1 MILLNPGPVNVSERV
16 RQALLKPDICHRES
30 EFTDLIEGIQDKLV
44 RAFAPSGEYLPIL
57 ITGSG
62 TAAVEAAVTSCLP
75 PGRRILVI
83 KNGVYSQR
91 IASIAAAHK
100 MQNMDIPSEW
110 DQRFDTETVPVA
122 LRQNK
127 AIEVVAV
134 VHHEADTGLLNPV
147 KEIGAIV
154 KKAGRTLLVDG
165 VSSLAGEELDFVSSN
180 VGLIAGSSGKCIQGF
195 PGVGFV
201 MVRRDIM
208 EQMVTYEQRSVYFH
222 LPTYYKHLE
231 EGSIP
236 FTPAVQLYYAFDE
249 ALNELLDEGVA
260 TRIAR
265 YRKMARL
272 IRNRMRAI
280 RMKFFLREPLWSST
294 LTAFNLP
301 EGVYYDH
308 LHDLLR
314 ERGYVI
320 YAGQAQLANTLFRVA
335 NMGALTEANI
345 TGFLDAFEEV
355 LPKARKLGEERMGE
369 MDRLGAERVE
379 KAEREAAEAKAAEE
393 AAKAAEEARK
403 AEEAAKKAEADEKK
417 KSDAEDATTED
428 KPEVK
433 SGA

>member
-30 EFTDLIEGIQDKLV
+30 EFNDLLEGIQDKLV

-62 TAAVEAAVTSCLP
+62 TAAVEAAITSCLP

-100 MQNMDIPSEW
+100 MQNMDIPGEW

-134 VHHEADTGLLNPV
+134 VHHETSTGLLNPV

-165 VSSLAGEELDFVSSN
+165 VSSLAGEDLDFVSSN

-201 MVRRDIM
+201 LVRRDIM

-249 ALNELLDEGVA
+249 ALSELLDEGVP

-280 RMKFFLREPLWSST
+280 RMKFYLREPLWSST

-314 ERGYVI
+314 EREYVI
-320 YAGQAQLANTLFRVA
+320 YAGQAQLADKLFRVA

-355 LPKARKLGEERMGE
+355 LPRAQKLGEERLGE
-369 MDRLGAERVE
+369 MGRLAAERVE
-379 KAEREAAEAKAAEE
+379 KAEREAAEAKAAAE
-393 AAKAAEEARK
+393 AAK
-403 AEEAAKKAEADEKK
+403 AEEAAKKAEAEAKK
-417 KSDAEDATTED
+417 KEEEGAKTED

>member
-30 EFTDLIEGIQDKLV
+30 EFNDLVEGIQDKLV
-44 RAFAPSGEYLPIL
+44 RAFAPAGGYLPIL

-91 IASIAAAHK
+91 IATIAAAHK
-100 MQNMDIPSEW
+100 MQNMDIAGEW

-134 VHHEADTGLLNPV
+134 VHHETATGLVNPV
-147 KEIGAIV
+147 KEIGAIA
-154 KKAGRTLLVDG
+154 KKAGRVLLVDG

-180 VGLIAGSSGKCIQGF
+180 VGLIVGSSGKCIQGF

-231 EGSIP
+231 EGSVP

-249 ALNELLDEGVA
+249 ALSELLEEGVPN
-260 TRIAR
+260 RIAR
-265 YRKMARL
+265 YRKAARL

-280 RMKFFLREPLWSST
+280 RMKFFLREPLWSNT
-294 LTAFNLP
+294 LTALNLP
-301 EGVYYDH
+301 DGVHYDH
-308 LHDLLR
+308 LHGLLK
-314 ERGYVI
+314 ERGYII
-320 YAGQAQLANTLFRVA
+320 YAGQAQLAEKLFRVA

-345 TGFLDAFEEV
+345 TGFLDAFEEA
-355 LPKARKLGEERMGE
+355 LPEARKLGEERSGE
-369 MDRLGAERVE
+369 MGRLADERIE

-393 AAKAAEEARK
+393 AAKAEEEARK
-403 AEEAAKKAEADEKK
+403 AEEAARKAEAEARKG
-417 KSDAEDATTED
+417 DAEGSED

>member
-30 EFTDLIEGIQDKLV
+30 EFNDLVEGIQDKLV
-44 RAFAPSGEYLPIL
+44 RAFAPAGGYLPIL

-91 IASIAAAHK
+91 IATIAAAHK
-100 MQNMDIPSEW
+100 MQNMDIAGEW

-134 VHHEADTGLLNPV
+134 VHHETATGLVNPV
-147 KEIGAIV
+147 KEIGAIA
-154 KKAGRTLLVDG
+154 KKAGRVLLVDG

-180 VGLIAGSSGKCIQGF
+180 VGLIVGSSGKCIQGF

-231 EGSIP
+231 EGSVP

-249 ALNELLDEGVA
+249 ALSELLEEGVPN
-260 TRIAR
+260 RIAR
-265 YRKMARL
+265 YRKAARL

-280 RMKFFLREPLWSST
+280 RVKFFLREPLWSNT
-294 LTAFNLP
+294 LTALNLP
-301 EGVYYDH
+301 DGVHYDH
-308 LHDLLR
+308 LHGLLK
-314 ERGYVI
+314 ERGYII
-320 YAGQAQLANTLFRVA
+320 YAGQAQLAEKLFRVA

-345 TGFLDAFEEV
+345 TGFLDAFEEA
-355 LPKARKLGEERMGE
+355 LPEARKLGEERSGE
-369 MDRLGAERVE
+369 MGRLADERIE

-393 AAKAAEEARK
+393 AAKAEEEARK
-403 AEEAAKKAEADEKK
+403 AEEAARKAEAEARKG
-417 KSDAEDATTED
+417 DAEGSED

>member
-30 EFTDLIEGIQDKLV
+30 EFTDLVEGIQDKLV

-62 TAAVEAAVTSCLP
+62 TAAVEAAITSCLP

-100 MQNMDIPSEW
+100 MQNMDIPGEW

-134 VHHEADTGLLNPV
+134 VHHETATGLINPV

-201 MVRRDIM
+201 LVRRDIM

-249 ALNELLDEGVA
+249 ALNELLEEGVT

-280 RMKFFLREPLWSST
+280 RMKFYLREPLWSST

-301 EGVYYDH
+301 DGVYYDH

-320 YAGQAQLANTLFRVA
+320 YAGQAQLADTLFRVA

-345 TGFLDAFEEV
+345 TGFLDAFEDV
-355 LPKARKLGEERMGE
+355 LPEARKLGEKRSGE
-369 MDRLGAERVE
+369 LDRLTAERIE

-393 AAKAAEEARK
+393 AAKAEEAARK
-403 AEEAAKKAEADEKK
+403 AEEAARKAQAEAQKG
-417 KSDAEDATTED
+417 DAEDAKTED

>member
-30 EFTDLIEGIQDKLV
+30 EFTDLVEGIQDKLV

-62 TAAVEAAVTSCLP
+62 TAAVEAAITSCLP

-100 MQNMDIPSEW
+100 MQNMDIPGEW

-134 VHHEADTGLLNPV
+134 VHHETATGLINPV

-154 KKAGRTLLVDG
+154 KKAGRVLLVDG

-201 MVRRDIM
+201 LVRRDIM

-249 ALNELLDEGVA
+249 ALNELLEEGV
-260 TRIAR
+260 TNRIAR

-280 RMKFFLREPLWSST
+280 RMKFYLREPLWSST

-301 EGVYYDH
+301 DGVYYDH

-320 YAGQAQLANTLFRVA
+320 YAGQAQLADTLFRVA

-355 LPKARKLGEERMGE
+355 LPEARKLGEKRSGE
-369 MDRLGAERVE
+369 MGRLADERIE

-393 AAKAAEEARK
+393 AAKAEEAARK
-403 AEEAAKKAEADEKK
+403 AEEAAKKAEAEAQKG
-417 KSDAEDATTED
+417 DAEDAKTED

>member
-16 RQALLKPDICHRES
+16 RQALLKPDVCHRES
-30 EFTDLIEGIQDKLV
+30 EFNDLVEGIQDKLV
-44 RAFAPSGEYLPIL
+44 RAFAPSGEFLPIL

-91 IASIAAAHK
+91 IASIATAHK
-100 MQNMDIPSEW
+100 MQNMDIPGEW

-134 VHHEADTGLLNPV
+134 VHHETATGLLNPV

-201 MVRRDIM
+201 LVRRDIM

-249 ALNELLDEGVA
+249 ALSELLDEGVPN
-260 TRIAR
+260 RIAR

-280 RMKFFLREPLWSST
+280 RMKFYLREPLWSST
-294 LTAFNLP
+294 LTAFTLP
-301 EGVYYDH
+301 DGVYYDH

-320 YAGQAQLANTLFRVA
+320 YAGQAQLADKLFRVA

-355 LPKARKLGEERMGE
+355 LPHARKLGEERLGE
-369 MDRLGAERVE
+369 MDRLAAERIE

-393 AAKAAEEARK
+393 AAKAEEAARK
-403 AEEAAKKAEADEKK
+403 AEAEAKKKEEEGAK
-417 KSDAEDATTED
+417 TED

>member
-30 EFTDLIEGIQDKLV
+30 EFTDLVEGIQDKLV

-62 TAAVEAAVTSCLP
+62 TAAVEAAITSCLP

-100 MQNMDIPSEW
+100 MQNMDIPGEW

-134 VHHEADTGLLNPV
+134 VHHETATGLINPV

-154 KKAGRTLLVDG
+154 KKAGRVLLVDG

-201 MVRRDIM
+201 LVRRDIM

-249 ALNELLDEGVA
+249 ALNELLEEGV
-260 TRIAR
+260 TNRIAR

-280 RMKFFLREPLWSST
+280 RMKFYLREPLWSST

-301 EGVYYDH
+301 DGVYYDH

-320 YAGQAQLANTLFRVA
+320 YAGQAQLADTLFRVA

-355 LPKARKLGEERMGE
+355 LPEARKLGEKRSGE
-369 MDRLGAERVE
+369 MGRLADERIE

-393 AAKAAEEARK
+393 AAKAAEAARK
-403 AEEAAKKAEADEKK
+403 AEEAAKKAEAEAQKG
-417 KSDAEDATTED
+417 DAEDAKTED

>member
-30 EFTDLIEGIQDKLV
+30 EFTDLVEGIQDKLV

-62 TAAVEAAVTSCLP
+62 TAAVEAAITSCLP

-100 MQNMDIPSEW
+100 MQNMDIPGEW

-134 VHHEADTGLLNPV
+134 VHHETATGLINPV

-201 MVRRDIM
+201 LVRRDIM

-249 ALNELLDEGVA
+249 ALNELLEEGVT

-280 RMKFFLREPLWSST
+280 RMKFYLREPLWSST

-301 EGVYYDH
+301 DGVYYDH

-320 YAGQAQLANTLFRVA
+320 YAGQAQLADTLFRVA

-345 TGFLDAFEEV
+345 TGFLDAFEDV
-355 LPKARKLGEERMGE
+355 LPEARKLGEKRSGE
-369 MDRLGAERVE
+369 LDRLTAERQE
-379 KAEREAAEAKAAEE
+379 KAEREAAEAKTAEE
-393 AAKAAEEARK
+393 AAKAEEAARK
-403 AEEAAKKAEADEKK
+403 AQAEAQKG
-417 KSDAEDATTED
+417 DAEDAKTED